1 MSSNNLAYDL
11 SKYENTNPDK
21 SPQIK
26 IRKEK
31 KEAAGSAPKIIVM
44 TMAAGV
50 LLGAVI
56 YGKVQNAALHTEIA
70 NKEQA
75 VDILN
80 SENVRMQTEIESK
93 NSLKNIE
100 DYAENILGMQKL
112 DKSQVDYITIES
124 GNVVEI
130 PQEEDNIFVNIKN
143 ALDDFVEYIRG

>member
-1 MSSNNLAYDL
+1 
-11 SKYENTNPDK
+11 
-21 SPQIK
+21 
-26 IRKEK
+26 
-31 KEAAGSAPKIIVM
+31 
-44 TMAAGV
+44 
-50 LLGAVI
+50 
-56 YGKVQNAALHTEIA
+56 
-70 NKEQA
+70 
-75 VDILN
+75 
-80 SENVRMQTEIESK
+80 MQTEIESK